1 MSCLKV
7 QFINSRICQN
17 SILILVFFPTSV
29 VFLIMFSVRL
39 LSELM
44 ILIIWQIIWHVPT
57 NWACCNKPLSCNLI
71 LKIKIAGKYSYF
83 SSGTFWFW
91 SVKIWY
97 LKLSIQAHT
106 LEAVIQNHFQKH
118 LEFVKNIPGILL
130 WNQIFPISFIAI
142 SSSFLCKE
150 MMHTLR
156 NLKH

>member
-7 QFINSRICQN
+7 QFINSGICQN
-17 SILILVFFPTSV
+17 SILIHLFFPTSV

-44 ILIIWQIIWHVPT
+44 ILIIWQMIWHVPT

-71 LKIKIAGKYSYF
+71 LKIKLLENIPIF
-83 SSGTFWFW
+83 QQVLFD
-91 SVKIWY
+91 
-97 LKLSIQAHT
+97 LSRI
-106 LEAVIQNHFQKH
+106 IFKNICFKD